1 MRLSSQL
8 VVETQHSI
16 ELDLVPRRKPRDLQW
31 VFVGGLCAVLFF
43 AILAFGAV
51 EEWSTFTFEVGAGI
65 LFLLWAGQQLFSGQ
79 LKLARSPLYLP
90 AMCFFALVLAQLAL
104 RISAYGYVTKY
115 ELVRYGAFGIVL
127 LIATECIQQELSL
140 IHI

>member
-31 VFVGGLCAVLFF
+31 VFVGGLCAVLCF

-51 EEWSTFTFEVGAGI
+51 EEWSTFIFEVGAGI
-65 LFLLWAGQQLFSGQ
+65 LFLLWAGQ
-79 LKLARSPLYLP
+79 
-90 AMCFFALVLAQLAL
+90 
-104 RISAYGYVTKY
+104 
-115 ELVRYGAFGIVL
+115 
-127 LIATECIQQELSL
+127 
-140 IHI
+140 